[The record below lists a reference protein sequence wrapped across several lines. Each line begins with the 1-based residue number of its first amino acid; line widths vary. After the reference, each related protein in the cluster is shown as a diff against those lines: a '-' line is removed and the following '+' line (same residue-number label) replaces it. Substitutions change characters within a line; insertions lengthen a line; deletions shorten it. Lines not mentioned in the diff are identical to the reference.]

1 MLNWQIADKRTS
13 IKGLLPLVMQKLA
26 GHDNPNIALGIH
38 AHVSVEE
45 KRAAKDTLQEA
56 FA

>member
-1 MLNWQIADKRTS
+1 
-13 IKGLLPLVMQKLA
+13 MQKLA